1 ATAAGAAI
9 IARHAAPTLSGRT
22 MLLGLTIRD
31 FVLIERLEL
40 AFRTGLC
47 VLTGETG
54 AGKSILLDALG
65 FALGTRAEAGMVRHG
80 ATQAAVTAE
89 FAVAPAHP
97 ARRLLAEAEIGE
109 AGAGGTPLLPPPLRA
124 RRPRRRL
131 VDDAPVSVGLLKQIG
146 DTLVEIQ
153 GQFEQRGL
161 LDPATHRGFLD
172 AFGGYDETLAA
183 QSEAWRRWRELA
195 AQREAAAERLTKAAA
210 EEDY

>member
-9 IARHAAPTLSGRT
+9 IARHAAPTLPGRT

-40 AFRTGLC
+40 AFRAGLC

-89 FAVAPAHP
+89 FAVAPDHP

-109 AGAGGTPLLPPPLRA
+109 AGAGDPLILRRVLGA
-124 RRPRRRL
+124 DGRSRAF

-172 AFGGYDETLAA
+172 AF
-183 QSEAWRRWRELA
+183 
-195 AQREAAAERLTKAAA
+195 
-210 EEDY
+210 